1 MAPNLHVYNDTT
13 FEMRVRA
20 LSGRRKREK
29 IGWRRVEAGLTG
41 ALLAAACC
49 QALLPVHVDS
59 FSLAAPHTRTT
70 PHAPAE
76 FGSARFGLRLRGGER
91 TPPPGRASA
100 SLQACADGGG
110 VPGACSVGPK
120 LFAVE
125 GLIGAGK
132 STLLAKLRSE
142 QVSPPHVRTRACVLT
157 SVCPHSAGALHWCNS
172 GQAQKWPSRPLSACT
187 RTHCPSPLSYRGCAS
202 SQSRS
207 TSGKKQVLVRATV
220 CLCVYVY
227 VCVYHDKW
235 QETGACPCCCV
246 PCFYVCRC

>member
-110 VPGACSVGPK
+110 VAGACSVGPK

-142 QVSPPHVRTRACVLT
+142 QVSPPHVRVCSRA
-157 SVCPHSAGALHWCNS
+157 SALALWARCAGVAWGKRRN
-172 GQAQKWPSRPLSACT
+172 AALASAKRLHAHP
-187 RTHCPSPLSYRGCAS
+187 RTALLSYPDTR
-202 SQSRS
+202 
-207 TSGKKQVLVRATV
+207 RAQQGMRIIPEP
-220 CLCVYVY
+220 LE
-227 VCVYHDKW
+227 KW
-235 QETGACPCCCV
+235 QETGARPCYCAPLCV
-246 PCFYVCRC
+246 RICMCVCLS